1 MIFKKTLLSSFIL
14 LSLSACH
21 DNGGDSS
28 TNEIQKPSPENPQD
42 NNDKDSVIDLTPVKP
57 IFNATTSI
65 SGTTGQAIHGQI
77 SATDKKN
84 LPLLYTMSGNPAWL
98 HINAQTGELSGT
110 PGRNDNGDFVI
121 TVTASNGKATNSVKV
136 KVNISDS
143 NHAPQVAPVAR
154 QIVIIN
160 SSFSVPI
167 IAKDSD
173 GDTLTYRLING
184 PSWAKINP
192 KTGVITG
199 KGAVLGQHP
208 LNVQVSDG
216 KAVSSV
222 AVVMDIVVNPTPV
235 VTIPN
240 TLTAQT
246 RYPFVTKIIAK
257 DPNGKALHYS
267 IAGQPSWLHLDS
279 KTGVLSGT
287 PGLNDEGQHEIE
299 IMVSNGKEIVV
310 KHIKLSISD
319 SNHIPTIA
327 AISNQKV
334 IAGQLLF
341 VAVMAQDKDHDALTY
356 TLINAPTWMS
366 INSKTGAVT
375 GHPTKNDLGSQAIVV
390 KVSDGKAEA
399 EIHFSV
405 EVIID
410 PIPVFSGSTSFSAKT
425 RQDFSGLVSAKDPN
439 GKPLTYHLVGAPSW
453 LHIDPVTGQL
463 SGQPPIDGAG
473 DFVFSVSATNGT
485 QAQTQQVSIHVT
497 DSNKGATIE
506 AISKQTVIKGNA
518 FRYAVK
524 ASDPEGDTLTYRLQ
538 NAPAWL
544 TINGDGVIEADA
556 KSEELGLYTV
566 QIVVNDGRL
575 DKVLNF
581 QLDIVVDPVPTI
593 NSNNFIAQTRQA
605 FHGQIIATDP
615 NKKALTYTLS
625 GAPSWLVLDPKT
637 GQLSGQ
643 PSIDDA
649 GTTKFTVTVTNGNQ
663 EAKQEFTLTVEDVNT
678 APVFESIP
686 PQSVIIDQTLTF
698 VVKATDKD
706 KDSVTYGLKN
716 APSWLQIDPKSGAIT
731 GTPSTNDKGNITITI
746 TASDGHKEAST
757 SVLIHVV
764 VDPTPV
770 ITTTGEMQGTTGKA
784 FNNKVVATDPNN
796 KDLTY
801 SISGN
806 PSWLQLNPNNGVLS
820 GTPGRDDSGDITVI
834 ITVSN
839 GEQQSSSTI
848 KIQIADG
855 NKAPVWGNINAETMT
870 AGNSMDFT
878 VKANDENQDPLTY
891 SLQNAPSWL
900 SINSQTGVITARPE
914 ITVSGDFSAALI
926 ASDGKLSATTTL
938 TIHIEKGQF
947 EVTTS
952 HSGLGE
958 ITPEKMTVKAG
969 EGGTFTIGF
978 DSHNK
983 LKSIS
988 GCDGQLVENKYT
1000 IDNIHADCQINVAFD
1015 DVGYIPPEAFNTND
1029 FPSDLAGNLEA
1040 TVLFA
1045 QNHIVPAQ
1053 NHKEDIT
1060 HLHKPG
1066 GEEVTH
1072 KWQDSTQHLIGERTT
1087 LLMFKPKAPNFNEA
1101 IPVTMV
1107 AYDADGNKLGQV
1119 NLERPY
1125 KLGRVSGVNP
1135 DVVLDNVDF
1144 NIDPSTLADID
1155 TNKVA
1160 TESEVGQSTYL
1171 NEQIIASEKG
1181 VVLHS
1186 TPWLRLHS
1194 LLLDFNPKFDGK
1206 YLVVKADSP
1215 YTTDVT
1221 YADGISKGDRNAYM
1235 GINIGQVVTFYNIKG
1250 HWYTAGDLDISKV
1263 TYGHGYW
1270 STTLPAE
1277 WLHYGLTLSFE
1288 HDGMS
1293 GELAN
1298 IDVGAPTVVYMNTI
1312 DIGMLTKRQDSMEF
1326 AKDPQLPWEFFQTLP
1341 TSRLVVS
1348 RYQGMTF
1355 NEIMMPNGQLY
1366 TDYSPGVGGWQ
1377 EGDMRSDIAKSLISI
1392 GIDSANFGIN
1402 ASDGPGQ
1409 NPHSDLALMLTVHTS
1424 IGKYLKKGAGKDENG
1439 NPTYVTGPFDID
1451 HGGSGGGGIVTLSGT
1466 VGNEMSHE
1474 AGHGIEL
1481 SHSEGY
1487 DMSIHHPADQQDST
1501 WGWDSKK
1508 NVFIPNFYKTVS
1520 NQDRCIG
1527 NAKKGEEVICVKPW
1541 HGHTF
1546 GTDAMYGGEGSMYPD
1561 NRYTMYTPYS
1571 STKMQRVLEKRMV
1584 FSESSPTG
1592 YLKWNN
1598 DTHKMEPFSYP
1609 LQVKDILTAN
1619 IGALSQDDG
1628 VEYLTELF
1636 HKANIVDITT
1646 GDGNW
1651 MKDIP
1656 VPDPTVVPT
1665 GSVLRLQSWAGY
1677 NSYFTI
1683 AGKEITLPYGAK
1695 KIYRSNGSIW
1705 QEIDS
1710 VETSV
1715 KKKPEKFGVPVAT
1728 LLGYYDPEEKMQ
1740 SYIYPTFH
1748 GSRGY
1753 TYGDDQGYITPTSCH
1768 LDVVLESGQTKQF
1781 WLPSS
1786 RLSSNFMNKFHVNI
1800 AESDNPTTVSV
1811 ICHGKT
1817 LATRE
1822 ISKPQPGLIQTVS
1835 GAPLSKTIS

>member
-1 MIFKKTLLSSFIL
+1 
-14 LSLSACH
+14 
-21 DNGGDSS
+21 
-28 TNEIQKPSPENPQD
+28 
-42 NNDKDSVIDLTPVKP
+42 
-57 IFNATTSI
+57 
-65 SGTTGQAIHGQI
+65 
-77 SATDKKN
+77 
-84 LPLLYTMSGNPAWL
+84 
-98 HINAQTGELSGT
+98 
-110 PGRNDNGDFVI
+110 
-121 TVTASNGKATNSVKV
+121 
-136 KVNISDS
+136 
-143 NHAPQVAPVAR
+143 
-154 QIVIIN
+154 
-160 SSFSVPI
+160 
-167 IAKDSD
+167 
-173 GDTLTYRLING
+173 
-184 PSWAKINP
+184 
-192 KTGVITG
+192 
-199 KGAVLGQHP
+199 
-208 LNVQVSDG
+208 
-216 KAVSSV
+216 
-222 AVVMDIVVNPTPV
+222 
-235 VTIPN
+235 
-240 TLTAQT
+240 
-246 RYPFVTKIIAK
+246 
-257 DPNGKALHYS
+257 
-267 IAGQPSWLHLDS
+267 
-279 KTGVLSGT
+279 
-287 PGLNDEGQHEIE
+287 
-299 IMVSNGKEIVV
+299 
-310 KHIKLSISD
+310 
-319 SNHIPTIA
+319 
-327 AISNQKV
+327 
-334 IAGQLLF
+334 
-341 VAVMAQDKDHDALTY
+341 
-356 TLINAPTWMS
+356 
-366 INSKTGAVT
+366 
-375 GHPTKNDLGSQAIVV
+375 
-390 KVSDGKAEA
+390 
-399 EIHFSV
+399 
-405 EVIID
+405 
-410 PIPVFSGSTSFSAKT
+410 
-425 RQDFSGLVSAKDPN
+425 
-439 GKPLTYHLVGAPSW
+439 
-453 LHIDPVTGQL
+453 
-463 SGQPPIDGAG
+463 
-473 DFVFSVSATNGT
+473 
-485 QAQTQQVSIHVT
+485 
-497 DSNKGATIE
+497 
-506 AISKQTVIKGNA
+506 
-518 FRYAVK
+518 
-524 ASDPEGDTLTYRLQ
+524 
-538 NAPAWL
+538 
-544 TINGDGVIEADA
+544 
-556 KSEELGLYTV
+556 
-566 QIVVNDGRL
+566 
-575 DKVLNF
+575 
-581 QLDIVVDPVPTI
+581 
-593 NSNNFIAQTRQA
+593 
-605 FHGQIIATDP
+605 
-615 NKKALTYTLS
+615 
-625 GAPSWLVLDPKT
+625 
-637 GQLSGQ
+637 
-643 PSIDDA
+643 
-649 GTTKFTVTVTNGNQ
+649 
-663 EAKQEFTLTVEDVNT
+663 
-678 APVFESIP
+678 
-686 PQSVIIDQTLTF
+686 
-698 VVKATDKD
+698 
-706 KDSVTYGLKN
+706 
-716 APSWLQIDPKSGAIT
+716 SGAIT

-820 GTPGRDDSGDITVI
+820 GTPGRDDSGDITVT

-848 KIQIADG
+848 KIQISDG

-914 ITVSGDFSAALI
+914 ITVSGDFSATLI

-1101 IPVTMV
+1101 VPVTMV

-1135 DVVLDNVDF
+1135 DAVLDNVDF
-1144 NIDPSTLADID
+1144 NIEPSTLTDID

-1160 TESEVGQSTYL
+1160 TESEAGQSTYL

-1186 TPWLRLHS
+1186 TSWLRLHS

-1221 YADGISKGDRNAYM
+1221 YADGISKGDRNASM

-1527 NAKKGEEVICVKPW
+1527 NADKGEEVICVKPW

-1609 LQVKDILTAN
+1609 IQIKDILTAN

-1628 VEYLTELF
+1628 VEYLTGLF

-1646 GDGNW
+1646 GNGNW

-1683 AGKEITLPYGAK
+1683 AGKEITLSYGAK

-1715 KKKPEKFGVPVAT
+1715 KKKPAKFGVPVAT

-1781 WLPSS
+1781 WLPNS

-1822 ISKPQPGLIQTVS
+1822 VSKPQPGLIQTVS

>member
-1 MIFKKTLLSSFIL
+1 MILKKTLLSSFIL

-21 DNGGDSS
+21 DNGGDTS

-65 SGTTGQAIHGQI
+65 SGTTGQAIHGKI

-222 AVVMDIVVNPTPV
+222 AVVIDIVVNPTPV

-257 DPNGKALHYS
+257 DPNGKVLHYS

-287 PGLNDEGQHEIE
+287 PGLNDEGLHEIE
-299 IMVSNGKEIVV
+299 ITVSNGKEIVV

-425 RQDFSGLVSAKDPN
+425 RQDFFGLVSAKDPN

-706 KDSVTYGLKN
+706 KDPVTYGLKN

-820 GTPGRDDSGDITVI
+820 GTPGRDDSGDITVT

-848 KIQIADG
+848 KIQILDG
-855 NKAPVWGNINAETMT
+855 NKAPVWRNINAETMT
-870 AGNSMDFT
+870 AGNSMNFT

-914 ITVSGDFSAALI
+914 ITVSGDFSATLI

-1060 HLHKPG
+1060 HLHKPA

-1101 IPVTMV
+1101 VPVTMI

-1135 DVVLDNVDF
+1135 DAVLDNVDF

-1160 TESEVGQSTYL
+1160 TESEAGQSTYL

-1186 TPWLRLHS
+1186 TPWLRLHY

-1215 YTTDVT
+1215 NTTDVT

-1277 WLHYGLTLSFE
+1277 WLHYGLKLSFE

-1355 NEIMMPNGQLY
+1355 DEIMMPNGQLY
-1366 TDYSPGVGGWQ
+1366 TDHSSGTGGWQ

-1424 IGKYLKKGAGKDENG
+1424 IGKYTNG
-1439 NPTYVTGPFDID
+1439 VQG
-1451 HGGSGGGGIVTLSGT
+1451 HGGSGGGGIVTLTGT

-1481 SHSEGY
+1481 GHSEGY

-1520 NQDRCIG
+1520 NQERCIG
-1527 NAKKGEEVICVKPW
+1527 DAKKGEEVICVKPW

-1609 LQVKDILTAN
+1609 LQIKDILTAN
-1619 IGALSQDDG
+1619 IGSLSQDDG
-1628 VEYLTELF
+1628 VEYLTGLF
-1636 HKANIVDITT
+1636 HKSNIVDITT
-1646 GDGNW
+1646 GNGNW

-1656 VPDPTVVPT
+1656 IPDPTVVPT

-1683 AGKEITLPYGAK
+1683 AGKEITLSYGAK

-1753 TYGDDQGYITPTSCH
+1753 TYGDDQDYITPTSCH
-1768 LDVVLESGQTKQF
+1768 LDVALESGQTKQY

-1817 LATRE
+1817 LVTKE
-1822 ISKPQPGLIQTVS
+1822 VSKPQPGLIQTVS